1 MGWFNV
7 FLKQVLAIRS
17 VRSRDYFRTGYKSYS
32 GAAASESGFNHYRP
46 LQRGNFVR
54 AKEPWMRN
62 TVLCEKAR
70 GFPFVAGKPD
80 RAGRVYC
87 GEPPP
92 LNELNY

>member
-46 LQRGNFVR
+46 LQRANFVR

-62 TVLCEKAR
+62 AMLSEKAR